1 MPILL
6 KKAREWED
14 EEKDCGKEEE
24 EAEVAE
30 EVEEEEEEEQTDDL
44 KSLLAKIKVFGTQAR
59 GDGKRKKRLDFLGG
73 KSAVVRE
80 VVAVAEAKTATA
92 RAATVDS
99 EARKVEAMAV
109 AEVAE
114 AKAAMRRLSV
124 GGGDGCL

>member
-30 EVEEEEEEEQTDDL
+30 EEEEDEEEEQTDDW
-44 KSLLAKIKVFGTQAR
+44 KSLLAKIKVFGAQAR

-73 KSAVVRE
+73 KS
-80 VVAVAEAKTATA
+80 
-92 RAATVDS
+92 S
-99 EARKVEAMAV
+99 INY
-109 AEVAE
+109 
-114 AKAAMRRLSV
+114 SV
-124 GGGDGCL
+124 HPPRNRFSGFRQPTF